1 MLRILD
7 VARSGTNTDPIPFF
21 ELASV
26 RERVLMSI
34 KEYMYSGIFKHPT
47 GALAASINGYVRGQS
62 IFILSE
68 LPYAETQDKGILP
81 HVQWYLMGKVVPIR
95 IHRFGGTKVIYRKA
109 TLKSF
114 LEGKWVHPG
123 ITPKEFIKKGVDQFL
138 AEAEGY
144 RITTRTPR
152 GIVE

>member
-7 VARSGTNTDPIPFF
+7 VARSGSNTDPIPFF
-21 ELASV
+21 ELATI

-62 IFILSE
+62 IFVLSE
-68 LPYAETQDKGILP
+68 LPYAEAQDKGVLP

-95 IHRFGGTKVIYRKA
+95 IHRFGGTRVIYRKA

-123 ITPKEFIKKGVDQFL
+123 ITPKEFIQKGIQQFL

-144 RITTRTPR
+144 QITTRTPR
-152 GIVE
+152 GMV